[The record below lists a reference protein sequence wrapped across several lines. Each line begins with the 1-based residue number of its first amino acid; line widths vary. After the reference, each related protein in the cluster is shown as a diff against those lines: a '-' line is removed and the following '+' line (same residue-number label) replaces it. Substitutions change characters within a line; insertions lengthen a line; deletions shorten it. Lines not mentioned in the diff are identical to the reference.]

1 MLNQVQH
8 DSFFYQ
14 ILQNFSKVNL
24 SDSENQKRVV
34 VLSLLVTKGCN
45 FGGNMSYQ
53 NAYTAYQRNN
63 VNTASQGR
71 LVVLLYEGA
80 IKHLNGALSLMEE
93 DDKIKACN
101 IEQFGIHLQK
111 TQAIITE
118 LQVSLDME
126 KGGDISKNLMSLYM
140 YFNEELMDAAIN
152 HKKTKI
158 QFVLKMLTELADSW
172 RMVANSTANAPAAKV
187 ANALNIV
194 G

>member
-1 MLNQVQH
+1 MAA
-8 DSFFYQ
+8 
-14 ILQNFSKVNL
+14 
-24 SDSENQKRVV
+24 
-34 VLSLLVTKGCN
+34 
-45 FGGNMSYQ
+45 YQ
-53 NAYTAYQRNN
+53 NAYAAYQKTN

-80 IKHLNGALSLMEE
+80 VKHLKAAINLFGQ
-93 DDKIKACN
+93 DDKLKPGD

-126 KGGDISKNLMSLYM
+126 KGGDIARNLMSLYVF
-140 YFNEELMDAAIN
+140 FNEELMDATISHNKA
-152 HKKTKI
+152 KI
-158 QFVLKMLTELADSW
+158 EFVLKMTDELAESW
-172 RMVANSTANAPAAKV
+172 RVIANSTANAPAAKV

>member
-1 MLNQVQH
+1 
-8 DSFFYQ
+8 
-14 ILQNFSKVNL
+14 
-24 SDSENQKRVV
+24 
-34 VLSLLVTKGCN
+34 
-45 FGGNMSYQ
+45 MSYQ

>member
-1 MLNQVQH
+1 
-8 DSFFYQ
+8 
-14 ILQNFSKVNL
+14 
-24 SDSENQKRVV
+24 
-34 VLSLLVTKGCN
+34 
-45 FGGNMSYQ
+45 MSYQ

-80 IKHLNGALSLMEE
+80 IKHLNGALSLIED

-126 KGGDISKNLMSLYM
+126 KGGDIAKNLMSLYM
-140 YFNEELMDAAIN
+140 YFNEELVDATIN

-158 QFVLKMLTELADSW
+158 QFVLKMITELADSW

>member
-1 MLNQVQH
+1 
-8 DSFFYQ
+8 
-14 ILQNFSKVNL
+14 
-24 SDSENQKRVV
+24 
-34 VLSLLVTKGCN
+34 
-45 FGGNMSYQ
+45 MSYN

-80 IKHLNGALSLMEE
+80 IKHLNAALILFDS
-93 DDKIKACN
+93 DNKIKTSN
-101 IEQFGIHLQK
+101 IEQFGIHIQK

-126 KGGDISKNLMSLYM
+126 KGGDISKNLMSLYL
-140 YFNEELMDAAIN
+140 YFNEELMDVTISHN
-152 HKKTKI
+152 KTKL
-158 QFVLKMLTELADSW
+158 QFILKMINELADSW
-172 RMVANSTANAPAAKV
+172 RIIANSTANAPAAKV